1 MYSLLADAVL
11 VLHLLFILFVALGG
25 LLVLRW
31 HWLAWLHVPAVLWGA
46 SIEFSGHICPLTPLE
61 NLLRE
66 LGGGATYEGGFI
78 EQYVTAW
85 IYPEGLTRAV
95 QITIGVAVLM
105 INAAVYGWMVYRA
118 REHK

>member
-11 VLHLLFILFVALGG
+11 VVHLLFILFVALGG

-46 SIEFSGHICPLTPLE
+46 FIEFSGGICPLTPLE

-66 LGGGATYEGGFI
+66 LGGRATYEGGFI
-78 EQYVTAW
+78 EHYVTAW

-95 QITIGVAVLM
+95 QITIGVAVLI
-105 INAAVYGWMVYRA
+105 INAAVYGWLLR
-118 REHK
+118 RRRKQP

>member
-1 MYSLLADAVL
+1 MYSFLADAVL

-46 SIEFSGHICPLTPLE
+46 FIEFSGGICPLTPLE

-66 LGGGATYEGGFI
+66 LGGRTTYEGGFI
-78 EQYVTAW
+78 EHYVTAW
-85 IYPEGLTRAV
+85 IYPDGLTRAV
-95 QITIGVAVLM
+95 QITIGVAVLI
-105 INAAVYGWMVYRA
+105 INVGVYGWMLSRA
-118 REHK
+118 HARK